1 MVSLFLE
8 KEKRNEKG
16 VGWSGRGGDMS
27 EVMPY
32 NGESPKPG
40 VSWRQFAAP
49 NPPGRAEFLAKML
62 HAGRWIA

>member
-1 MVSLFLE
+1 
-8 KEKRNEKG
+8 
-16 VGWSGRGGDMS
+16 MS

-62 HAGRWIA
+62 LAGRWIA